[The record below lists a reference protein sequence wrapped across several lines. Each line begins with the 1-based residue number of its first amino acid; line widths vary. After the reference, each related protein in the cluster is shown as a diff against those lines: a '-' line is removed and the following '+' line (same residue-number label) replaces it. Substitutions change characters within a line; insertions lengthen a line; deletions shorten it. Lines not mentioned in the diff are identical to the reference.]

1 MEKNY
6 LTKILYLQL
15 TLTYFLGTT
24 LSEQWKSTWYLRV
37 WIYTIKWLLNLQ
49 HRIVRFVFLKGYF
62 NISAENEQKVDKDGN
77 KKIDS
82 QSITIVSGQ
91 RNLVYS

>member
-1 MEKNY
+1 M
-6 LTKILYLQL
+6 
-15 TLTYFLGTT
+15 
-24 LSEQWKSTWYLRV
+24 
-37 WIYTIKWLLNLQ
+37 Q
-49 HRIVRFVFLKGYF
+49 HRIVRFVFLKRYF

-91 RNLVYS
+91 RNLSTANAKIQQVHQAVSEQCTEKSGLIMS